1 MIFGI
6 IVFTYIFIMN
16 ESELLLG
23 LSREGV
29 CSAGRRWLSSRVMD
43 FDCLVHVWRRWP
55 EYLYEHYEYAVGLL
69 RSMDD
74 SFRERLSREFLFVDY
89 SGSYD
94 LSSYEHPI
102 FLLGDSSIELR
113 FGSFSTAKV
122 YCFGGSSLR
131 VIGDETCLLNIE
143 LFGSSRLD
151 VSGGCF
157 PIAWCYDHSSV
168 SGSCNVR
175 RSRYERG
182 AVFNGV
188 DVPGSDERTW

>member
-1 MIFGI
+1 
-6 IVFTYIFIMN
+6 MN

-102 FLLGDSSIELR
+102 FL
-113 FGSFSTAKV
+113 FG
-122 YCFGGSSLR
+122 
-131 VIGDETCLLNIE
+131 
-143 LFGSSRLD
+143 
-151 VSGGCF
+151 
-157 PIAWCYDHSSV
+157 
-168 SGSCNVR
+168 
-175 RSRYERG
+175 
-182 AVFNGV
+182 
-188 DVPGSDERTW
+188 